1 MSISTEVSAQ
11 VDDASTSS
19 PFFIVGSPRSGS
31 TLLRMMLVSHSRLTV
46 PPETYF
52 LIPLVKR
59 FRIDRPLTPVE
70 LESAVSMMTGSSNP
84 RAAMADKRQRR
95 ISDGELALLRR
106 FWPDL
111 KFGAQDFQR
120 KVYRLTQ
127 PYLRDVVEV
136 VYRRNMEAE
145 GKVRWG
151 NKTPAYI
158 EILPELARMYPNSRF
173 IHVIRDGRDVAKSLQ
188 ATGWFGRWLHDNAT
202 VWTKALEY
210 QSRWSQSG
218 FRDRILEV
226 RYESL
231 VLDTEATLR
240 EICRFLG
247 EDFEPQMLAWES
259 KVDEQIPARQSGY
272 HPKLKLRIGSEGIA
286 RWKLA
291 MSAREA
297 FVCEA
302 FMGLH
307 LTRLR
312 YERRYGSRLW
322 APAFALTRGYCRTVL
337 PVIQFHI
344 RAVRYLRKRLRMRFG
359 VNIR

>member
-1 MSISTEVSAQ
+1 MSISKEVPAR
-11 VDDASTSS
+11 VDGASTSS

-31 TLLRMMLVSHSRLTV
+31 TVLRMMLVSHSRLAV

-59 FRIDRPLTPVE
+59 FRTDRPLTPVE
-70 LESAVSMMTGSSNP
+70 LESVVSMMTGSLNP
-84 RAAMADKRQRR
+84 RAVTPDKRRR
-95 ISDGELALLRR
+95 RVSTGELALLRR

-111 KFGAQDFQR
+111 KLSAQDLQR
-120 KVYRLTQ
+120 KVNRLTQ

-136 VYRRNMEAE
+136 VYRWNMEAE

-158 EILPELARMYPNSRF
+158 QILPELAKMYPNSRF

-188 ATGWFGRWLHDNAT
+188 ATGWFGRWLHDNIR
-202 VWTKALEY
+202 VWTKAIEY
-210 QSRWSQSG
+210 QSRWSRSG

-231 VLDTEATLR
+231 VLDTEGTLR

-247 EDFEPQMLAWES
+247 EEFEPQMLAWES
-259 KVDEQIPARQSGY
+259 KVDEQIPARQSVY
-272 HPKLKLRIGSEGIA
+272 HAKLKSRIGAEGIA
-286 RWKLA
+286 RWKRA

-312 YERRYGSRLW
+312 YERRYPSRLW

-337 PVIQFHI
+337 PVIQFQI
-344 RAVRYLRKRLRMRFG
+344 RAVRYLRRRLRIRFRVDVG
-359 VNIR
+359 